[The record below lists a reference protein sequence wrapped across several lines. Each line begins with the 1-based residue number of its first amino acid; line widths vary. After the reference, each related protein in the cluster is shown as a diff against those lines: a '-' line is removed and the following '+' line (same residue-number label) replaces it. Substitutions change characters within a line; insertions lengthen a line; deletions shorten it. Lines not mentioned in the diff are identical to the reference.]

1 MRTVFMGTPDFAVPV
16 LEALLAGMHEVAAVY
31 TRPDQRVGRG
41 RRVLQTPVKSFA
53 LERGLSVFQPA
64 SLRGKDVT
72 REMEMLSPEV
82 VVVAAY
88 GRIIPEVMLRVPP
101 RGMVNV
107 HPSLLPRYRGP
118 SPVVTAILEGAS
130 VTGVTIMLLDA
141 GMDSGPIL
149 AQREATVQPGER
161 TGELTARLFRVGA
174 EMLLEVLTAIGSGD
188 VRFVPQDESQATV
201 THLLRKADGGLDWSL
216 AAVELERRVR
226 AFDPW
231 PGCYTRWGGRQLK
244 ILEAGVADGGG
255 AAEDA
260 VGQVSAGREG
270 VVVVTGRGL
279 LRLDSL
285 QLEGGRAQSAEEFVR
300 GHADLLG
307 ARLPS

>member
-1 MRTVFMGTPDFAVPV
+1 MGTPEFAVPV
-16 LEALLAGMHEVAAVY
+16 LEALLAGMHEVVAVY

-41 RRVLQTPVKSFA
+41 RRLLPPPVKTFA
-53 LERGLSVFQPA
+53 LERGLPVFQPA
-64 SLRGKDVT
+64 SLRGEEVV
-72 REMEMLSPEV
+72 REMEGLSPEV

-88 GRIIPEVMLRVPP
+88 GRIIPEAMLRLPSK
-101 RGMVNV
+101 GMVNV

-118 SPVVTAILEGAS
+118 SPVATAILEGAS

-141 GMDSGPIL
+141 GMDSGPIF
-149 AQREATVQPGER
+149 AQREATVQSGER
-161 TGELTARLFRVGA
+161 AGQLTERLFRVGA
-174 EMLLEVLTAIGSGD
+174 ELLLEVLPAIGSGEIRP
-188 VRFVPQDESQATV
+188 VSQDESLATV
-201 THLLRKADGGLDWSL
+201 TRLLRKGDGELDWSQ

-244 ILEAGVADGGG
+244 VVEAGVVDDGGNMEG
-255 AAEDA
+255 V
-260 VGQVSAGREG
+260 VGEVTAGREG
-270 VVVVTGRGL
+270 VVVVTGSGL

-285 QLEGGRAQSAEEFVR
+285 QLEGRRTQSAEEFVR
-300 GHADLLG
+300 GHTDLLG

>member
-1 MRTVFMGTPDFAVPV
+1 MGTPDFAVPV

-41 RRVLQTPVKSFA
+41 RRVLPTPVKRFA
-53 LERGLSVFQPA
+53 LERGLPVFQPS
-64 SLRGKDVT
+64 SLRGEDVA
-72 REMEMLSPEV
+72 REMEGLSAEV

-88 GRIIPEVMLRVPP
+88 GRIIPDAMLRIPP
-101 RGMVNV
+101 KGMVNV

-118 SPVVTAILEGAS
+118 SPVATAILEGAS

-149 AQREATVQPGER
+149 AQREAMVQPGER
-161 TGELTARLFRVGA
+161 TPELTERLFRMGA
-174 EMLLEVLTAIGSGD
+174 ELLLEVLSGIGSGD
-188 VRFVPQDESQATV
+188 SRPVSQDESRATV
-201 THLLRKADGGLDWSL
+201 THLLRKEDGELDWSL

-244 ILEAGVADGGG
+244 VVEASVVEDGG
-255 AAEDA
+255 AAEGA
-260 VGQVSAGREG
+260 VGEVAAGRDG

-285 QLEGGRAQSAEEFVR
+285 QLEGRKTQSAEEFVR